1 MTKVVKF
8 HKLGEPEVLK
18 VEDWEAP
25 ELQKGEILMD
35 VAAFALNREDI
46 LFFQGLHHTLPTL
59 PSRLGSEGCGTIV
72 AVGEGVERFAVGDRV
87 LTTPFANV
95 RYGMHG
101 EQAIVRQE
109 FLTLW
114 PEELSAVE
122 ATSVWM
128 QYLTAYYP
136 LVAIGASQPGD
147 FILVTAASSSAGIGA
162 IEIAKDTG
170 ATVIATTRSGAK
182 TDAILNAGA
191 HHVIAMEKE
200 DVAKRIIEITEGKG
214 VRVIYDAVG
223 GSLYDRYTDALAE
236 DAIVFLYGLLDGEP
250 AKVDVVKMVRKN
262 AVIYPYSM
270 FNEVRHPDRLEA
282 GIAYILDRLKDG
294 RLKPRI
300 ADEVFTR
307 IRAQVDARIG
317 KYVPGTIEK
326 FASVHDNLRS
336 MNPEDWSNAAH
347 SCRRILKE
355 LADKLFP
362 PQSEVRVKQAGNKT
376 QPIKLGE
383 EQYINRLITFVEE
396 KSGSQRFREIVGSH
410 LDFLGNRLDSICQG
424 AHKGTHST
432 IIKMEEADRIV
443 IYTYMILGDILYL
456 IEDTSSS
463 K

>member
-1 MTKVVKF
+1 MIQIERGIIVPKRISTSR
-8 HKLGEPEVLK
+8 EVL
-18 VEDWEAP
+18 
-25 ELQKGEILMD
+25 
-35 VAAFALNREDI
+35 N
-46 LFFQGLHHTLPTL
+46 
-59 PSRLGSEGCGTIV
+59 
-72 AVGEGVERFAVGDRV
+72 
-87 LTTPFANV
+87 
-95 RYGMHG
+95 
-101 EQAIVRQE
+101 
-109 FLTLW
+109 
-114 PEELSAVE
+114 
-122 ATSVWM
+122 
-128 QYLTAYYP
+128 
-136 LVAIGASQPGD
+136 
-147 FILVTAASSSAGIGA
+147 
-162 IEIAKDTG
+162 
-170 ATVIATTRSGAK
+170 
-182 TDAILNAGA
+182 
-191 HHVIAMEKE
+191 
-200 DVAKRIIEITEGKG
+200 
-214 VRVIYDAVG
+214 
-223 GSLYDRYTDALAE
+223 DALALSTE
-236 DAIVFLYGLLDGEP
+236 VLGDLESGKLALVSIGLKVQRFASLLGDSLAQKSMRYELSGYPTTVKSMPPESWDLACKVGRQIEFLDPQTGNPRCYVYVESIGKLEEQRNLVQLLLSAGRRPEEIVQTANLLTTVHSCSGH
-250 AKVDVVKMVRKN
+250 RQLN
-262 AVIYPYSM
+262 YSASQLI
-270 FNEVRHPDRLEA
+270 EHASQRLESRRTT
-282 GIAYILDRLKDG
+282 IHHYVCSKHYELKFSG
-294 RLKPRI
+294 I

-396 KSGSQRFREIVGSH
+396 KSSSQRFQEIVGSH

-443 IYTYMILGDILYL
+443 IYTYMILGDILSL